1 MNASQEQARDTD
13 PGTARAGQP
22 TAENESIDVN
32 RISPAYCRFGDDQ
45 TDAPPLRMLQSP
57 SGIPFAHRP

>member
-1 MNASQEQARDTD
+1 MTASQGQARDTD

-45 TDAPPLRMLQSP
+45 TDTPPLRMLQSP
-57 SGIPFAHRP
+57 CGIPFADWP